1 MSSLHRNK
9 CDFDR
14 ISKSNLQR
22 LMPYASTVDDYS
34 VLKILNFLLV
44 QHDNDTQS
52 TITITIANIECW
64 FFSVY

>member
-9 CDFDR
+9 SDFDR